1 MRILSSM
8 FLACALLTTLACST
22 NSVSNRNANQ
32 NTSFANPAFQ
42 TTARTIKNQR
52 PEISD
57 ERLIQDGRMINEQ
70 SPAIVAYYE
79 QRGFN
84 KEQAQKALLATWQD
98 LRLHQATASLNEQ
111 DFTASAKDWGILVIK
126 SSPAEANVMVGD
138 KKLDEPTE
146 TEALLR
152 PGNYQVELSKL
163 GYRTVTGTCQI
174 AAGKKTEFIRTL
186 PPVTP

>member
-8 FLACALLTTLACST
+8 FLASALLTTLACAKMSD
-22 NSVSNRNANQ
+22 SNRNANQ
-32 NTSFANPAFQ
+32 NISFVNPAYQ

-57 ERLIQDGRMINEQ
+57 ERLVQDARMINQQ

-79 QRGFN
+79 QRGFT
-84 KEQAQKALLATWQD
+84 EDQGQKALLATWQD
-98 LRLHQATASLNEQ
+98 LRLRQTTDSLNEQ
-111 DFTASAKDWGILVIK
+111 DFTASAKDWGVLVVK
-126 SSPAEANVMVGD
+126 SSPTEASVMVAD

-146 TEALLR
+146 TESLLR
-152 PGNYQVELSKL
+152 PGNYQIQLSKP

-174 AAGKKTEFIRTL
+174 AAGKKTEFMRTL
-186 PPVTP
+186 PPITP

>member
-1 MRILSSM
+1 MVSYRRWCSRICNIPQRTQAQGETAMRILSSM

-79 QRGFN
+79 QRGFS
-84 KEQAQKALLATWQD
+84 KEQA
-98 LRLHQATASLNEQ
+98 
-111 DFTASAKDWGILVIK
+111 
-126 SSPAEANVMVGD
+126 
-138 KKLDEPTE
+138 
-146 TEALLR
+146 
-152 PGNYQVELSKL
+152 
-163 GYRTVTGTCQI
+163 
-174 AAGKKTEFIRTL
+174 
-186 PPVTP
+186 